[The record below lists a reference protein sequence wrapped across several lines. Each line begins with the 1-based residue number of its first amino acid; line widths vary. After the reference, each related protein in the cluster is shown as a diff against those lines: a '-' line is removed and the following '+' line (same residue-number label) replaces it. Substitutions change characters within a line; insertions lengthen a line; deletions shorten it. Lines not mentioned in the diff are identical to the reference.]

1 MTTAIPSEF
10 AGFLR
15 ETGMRAF
22 DQLAVRAKDLDP
34 PLRTFLRNWSRL
46 SESDKVVLFD
56 ELIDTV
62 RMPAKAEPKRAVKRY
77 DPEEVAATLPKKPR
91 AKRKATSKKK

>member
-1 MTTAIPSEF
+1 MNQSIPSEF

-34 PLRTFLRNWSRL
+34 PLRSFLRNWSRL
-46 SESDKVVLFD
+46 SESDKIVLFLAS
-56 ELIDTV
+56 LIAGGLGV
-62 RMPAKAEPKRAVKRY
+62 
-77 DPEEVAATLPKKPR
+77 LILWPR
-91 AKRKATSKKK
+91 TRSDSQ